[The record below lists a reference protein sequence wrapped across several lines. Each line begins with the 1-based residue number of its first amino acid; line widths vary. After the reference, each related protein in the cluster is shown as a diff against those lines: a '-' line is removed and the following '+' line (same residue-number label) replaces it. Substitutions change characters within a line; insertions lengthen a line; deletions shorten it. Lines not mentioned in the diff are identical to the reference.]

1 MGLDP
6 EVNSTVKALL
16 GLQLELKGDTTPTRS
31 KLTSTNTGELKFLL
45 RCAWPFP
52 LGFTMLMR
60 EKKKKVPHPDW
71 LKELRPDWPI
81 LAGNSGNS
89 LVLFGARVLCF

>member
-31 KLTSTNTGELKFLL
+31 KLTSTNTGELVKVPAQV
-45 RCAWPFP
+45 RMAIST
-52 LGFTMLMR
+52 GFHYANEGK
-60 EKKKKVPHPDW
+60 EKKSAP
-71 LKELRPDWPI
+71 
-81 LAGNSGNS
+81 S
-89 LVLFGARVLCF
+89 

>member
-31 KLTSTNTGELKFLL
+31 KLTSTNTGEAPLKVPAQV
-45 RCAWPFP
+45 RMAIST
-52 LGFTMLMR
+52 GFHYANEGK
-60 EKKKKVPHPDW
+60 EKKSAP
-71 LKELRPDWPI
+71 
-81 LAGNSGNS
+81 S
-89 LVLFGARVLCF
+89 